1 MITIDS
7 GRPKAAWGSATPS
20 GLLSRFVC
28 RRTMKSGRM
37 ATATGNRSPRVKRV
51 DELASPERVPGEH
64 EARPST
70 PRAARRGMVSMA
82 MSVLFHLAP
91 ERARLQDRRVVARH
105 PWIGHAGRVVDELQ
119 VRPEA
124 AEHRERDRHDDEA
137 EDGDGHE
144 VEPGAADPP
153 ARARSDG
160 AAAHEGASH
169 RDRSLADRAASPA
182 AGRAARRSARGRRSQ
197 PRPRWRSRTGPCGS
211 CRRGTSPSSTRR

>member
-1 MITIDS
+1 
-7 GRPKAAWGSATPS
+7 
-20 GLLSRFVC
+20 
-28 RRTMKSGRM
+28 M
-37 ATATGNRSPRVKRV
+37 A
-51 DELASPERVPGEH
+51 ASPDEYR
-64 EARPST
+64 AST
-70 PRAARRGMVSMA
+70 SAAIDAADSTKSMVSMA

-124 AEHRERDRHDDEA
+124 AEHHQARSARRR
-137 EDGDGHE
+137 GRGRRR
-144 VEPGAADPP
+144 PRG
-153 ARARSDG
+153 RARRALIRRRVRSDAA
-160 AAAHEGASH
+160 AAAHGASH
-169 RDRSLADRAASPA
+169 GTGPCRSRASPA